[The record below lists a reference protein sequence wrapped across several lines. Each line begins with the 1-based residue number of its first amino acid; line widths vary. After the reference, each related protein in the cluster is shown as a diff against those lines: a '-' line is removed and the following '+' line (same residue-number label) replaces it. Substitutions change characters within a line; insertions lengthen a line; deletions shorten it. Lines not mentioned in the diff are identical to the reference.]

1 MITEEEEDVHKP
13 ASELSSHL
21 CFTCVCLPA
30 APKSAVLEEMLH
42 NLDFCDILVL
52 GGDLDPR
59 QECLEL
65 NHSELHQRH
74 LDATN
79 STAGYSIYG
88 EAMLSPP
95 PGVTLSEWGVQGV
108 TSVMAALSL
117 VGRGDRREP
126 LTSRLGLLAPP
137 LVSHFSILRPWRLF
151 HSWGNL

>member
-1 MITEEEEDVHKP
+1 MSK
-13 ASELSSHL
+13 SSQCW
-21 CFTCVCLPA
+21 CFSCALLPA
-30 APKSAVLEEMLH
+30 APKSSVLEEMLH

-88 EAMLSPP
+88 KVPHSPSAQCC
-95 PGVTLSEWGVQGV
+95 VFNQ
-108 TSVMAALSL
+108 
-117 VGRGDRREP
+117 
-126 LTSRLGLLAPP
+126 
-137 LVSHFSILRPWRLF
+137 VSFT
-151 HSWGNL
+151 NDT

>member
-1 MITEEEEDVHKP
+1 MIPMHLPSPAPKP
-13 ASELSSHL
+13 AI
-21 CFTCVCLPA
+21 
-30 APKSAVLEEMLH
+30 LEEMLH

-88 EAMLSPP
+88 KALLSPLCLGYP
-95 PGVTLSEWGVQGV
+95 LR
-108 TSVMAALSL
+108 MALP
-117 VGRGDRREP
+117 RE
-126 LTSRLGLLAPP
+126 S
-137 LVSHFSILRPWRLF
+137 
-151 HSWGNL
+151 

>member
-1 MITEEEEDVHKP
+1 MPEFP
-13 ASELSSHL
+13 
-21 CFTCVCLPA
+21 CVGLPA

-79 STAGYSIYG
+79 STAGYSVYG
-88 EAMLSPP
+88 KPRSARILAVSSWSGLTQGGTSSPMIVSGGG
-95 PGVTLSEWGVQGV
+95 PGPQSMGFRPFLC
-108 TSVMAALSL
+108 
-117 VGRGDRREP
+117 EP
-126 LTSRLGLLAPP
+126 LQHLENLD
-137 LVSHFSILRPWRLF
+137 HIL
-151 HSWGNL
+151 

>member
-1 MITEEEEDVHKP
+1 
-13 ASELSSHL
+13 
-21 CFTCVCLPA
+21 
-30 APKSAVLEEMLH
+30 MLH

-88 EAMLSPP
+88 KTTLSPLTWLRYSP
-95 PGVTLSEWGVQGV
+95 LRVPHAGVL
-108 TSVMAALSL
+108 SVMVLSP
-117 VGRGDRREP
+117 VEEASGRDP
-126 LTSRLGLLAPP
+126 
-137 LVSHFSILRPWRLF
+137 
-151 HSWGNL
+151 